1 MTVGPTHDRSSFDG
15 TAPAGRPTADAARPI
30 AGQKVLRCVGV
41 GVTFS
46 GLEAL
51 RGIDLSLVQGEI
63 VGLVGP
69 NGSGK
74 TTLLNVLSGVIVPTT
89 GRVEIEGRDVTRW
102 PAHRVAALGVA
113 RTFQNIRLFGQMSV
127 LENVEVGAAL
137 QPGHPGGA
145 ALRQAARAVLVETG
159 LLDVAERPA
168 RTLPYGIRRRLEIAR
183 ALATRPAFLLLD
195 EPAAGANEAESDE
208 LRMLIAEL
216 RRAHGLGILVVEHD
230 LRLIMRVADRIV
242 VLNEG
247 ARIAEGSAGEIST
260 DPAVREAYLGRRA
273 VQGPEPKESD

>member
-1 MTVGPTHDRSSFDG
+1 MSVSPTTGDTSPPGASPTLPHPEVDPHAVG
-15 TAPAGRPTADAARPI
+15 ARM
-30 AGQKVLRCVGV
+30 LRCHGI

-46 GLEAL
+46 GLRAL
-51 RGIDLSLVQGEI
+51 AGVDLQLGRGEI
-63 VGLVGP
+63 VGLIGP

-74 TTLLNVLSGVIVPTT
+74 TTLLNVLSGVIAPTA
-89 GRVEIEGRDVTRW
+89 GRVEVDGRDVTRW
-102 PAHRVAALGVA
+102 PAHRVAAIGIA
-113 RTFQNIRLFGQMSV
+113 RTFQNIRLFDNLSV

-137 QPGHPGGA
+137 HPERPGGA
-145 ALRQAARAVLVETG
+145 ALRRAARGVLEETG
-159 LLDVAERPA
+159 LVDLADRAA
-168 RTLPYGIRRRLEIAR
+168 RTLPYGVRRRVEIAR

-208 LRMLIAEL
+208 LRALIAEL
-216 RRAHGLGILVVEHD
+216 RRAHGLGMLVVEHD

-247 ARIAEGSAGEIST
+247 TTIAEGGAREVSA

-273 VQGPEPKESD
+273 VEGVEGGEGR

>member
-1 MTVGPTHDRSSFDG
+1 MVLGPTTDRSSLDG
-15 TAPAGRPTADAARPI
+15 PTSVRPPATDVSRRVPEPS
-30 AGQKVLRCVGV
+30 VLRCADV

-46 GLEAL
+46 GLRAL
-51 RGIDLSLVQGEI
+51 RSVDLVLAKREI
-63 VGLVGP
+63 VGLIGP

-74 TTLLNVLSGVIVPTT
+74 TTLLNVLSGVIVPTS
-89 GRVEIEGRDVTRW
+89 GRVEVDGRDVTGW

-113 RTFQNIRLFGQMSV
+113 RTFQNIRLFGQLSV

-137 QPGHPGGA
+137 HPEHPGGA
-145 ALRQAARAVLVETG
+145 ALRRAARAVLAEIG
-159 LLDVAERPA
+159 LSDVADRAA

-208 LRMLIAEL
+208 LRTLIAEL

-247 ARIAEGSAGEIST
+247 VQIAEGSARDVST

-273 VQGPEPKESD
+273 VEGLEPKEGE

>member
-1 MTVGPTHDRSSFDG
+1 MAVVPPSDRSSFNG
-15 TAPAGRPTADAARPI
+15 AAPAGPQSADAARLVT
-30 AGQKVLRCVGV
+30 GRQVLRCVGV

-63 VGLVGP
+63 VGLIGP

-89 GRVEIEGRDVTRW
+89 GRVEIDGRDVTRW
-102 PAHRVAALGVA
+102 PAHRVAARGVA

-137 QPGHPGGA
+137 QPGRPGGA
-145 ALRQAARAVLVETG
+145 ALRRAARAVLAETG
-159 LLDVAERPA
+159 LSGVADRRA

-216 RRAHGLGILVVEHD
+216 RRAHGLGILIVEHD
-230 LRLIMRVADRIV
+230 LRLIMRLADRIV

-247 ARIAEGSAGEIST
+247 ARIAEGSAHDVST

-273 VQGPEPKESD
+273 VEGPERRENS

>member
-1 MTVGPTHDRSSFDG
+1 MTVGSAHDQRSFDG
-15 TAPAGRPTADAARPI
+15 AAPAGPATAGAANLVTGR
-30 AGQKVLRCVGV
+30 KVLRCVGV

-51 RGIDLSLVQGEI
+51 REIDLSLVQGEI

-89 GRVEIEGRDVTRW
+89 GRVEFEGRDVTRW
-102 PAHRVAALGVA
+102 PAHRIAALGVA
-113 RTFQNIRLFGQMSV
+113 RTFQNIRLFGQMSG

-137 QPGHPGGA
+137 QPGHPVGA
-145 ALRQAARAVLVETG
+145 ALRRAARAVLAETG
-159 LLDVAERPA
+159 LLGVADRPA

-183 ALATRPAFLLLD
+183 ALATHPAFLLLD

-208 LRMLIAEL
+208 LRTLIAEL

-230 LRLIMRVADRIV
+230 LRLIMRLADRIV

-247 ARIAEGSAGEIST
+247 ARIAEGSARDVST
-260 DPAVREAYLGRRA
+260 DPAVRKAYLGRRA
-273 VQGPEPKESD
+273 VEGLEPKESD